1 MLIQEREIILKNG
14 QKVILKSATATDA
27 EGICEHRYRTSAE
40 THFMARYPEEG
51 RLNTEKM
58 RDGLKSLEEDAQAFL
73 VTAYLDGKIIG
84 DAGVTKVRELMK
96 YCHRAYFGMSILKEY
111 CELGLGSTMMETA
124 IAQARENG
132 FEQIELGVFEDNPRA
147 IHLYE
152 KFGFEKYGTHPR
164 AFKLKDGTYRDEI
177 IMVKFLQEEMF

>member
-1 MLIQEREIILKNG
+1 MLIKEKEIILKNG
-14 QKVILKSATATDA
+14 QIITLKSATAAEA
-27 EGICEHRYRTSAE
+27 EGICEHRYRTSGE

-51 RLNTEKM
+51 RLNTEKA
-58 RDGLKSLEEDAQAFL
+58 REGIKSMEEDEQNFL
-73 VTAYLDGKIIG
+73 VTAYLNGKIIG

-96 YCHRAYFGMSILKEY
+96 YRHRAYFGMSILAEY
-111 CELGLGSTMMETA
+111 CELGLGSAMMEVA
-124 IAQARENG
+124 IAQAKENG

-152 KFGFEKYGTHPR
+152 KYGFEKYGVQPR

-177 IMVKFLQEEMF
+177 IMVKFL

>member
-1 MLIQEREIILKNG
+1 MLIKEKEIILKNG
-14 QKVILKSATATDA
+14 QIITLKSATAAET
-27 EGICEHRYRTSAE
+27 EGICEHRYRTSGE

-51 RLNTEKM
+51 RLNTEKA
-58 RDGLKSLEEDAQAFL
+58 REGIKSMEEDAQNFL

-84 DAGVTKVRELMK
+84 DAGVTKVRELIK
-96 YCHRAYFGMSILKEY
+96 YRHRAYFGMSILAEY
-111 CELGLGSTMMETA
+111 CELGLGSAMMETA
-124 IAQARENG
+124 IAQAKENG

-152 KFGFEKYGTHPR
+152 KFGFEKYGIQPR

-177 IMVKFLQEEMF
+177 IMVKFL

>member
-1 MLIQEREIILKNG
+1 MLIKEKEIILKNG
-14 QKVILKSATATDA
+14 RKVILKSATAADT
-27 EGICEHRYRTSAE
+27 EGICEHRYRTSGE

-58 RDGLKSLEEDAQAFL
+58 REGLKSLEEDSQSFL

-84 DAGVTKVRELMK
+84 DAGVTKLRELMK
-96 YCHRAYFGMSILKEY
+96 FRHRAYFGMSILAEY
-111 CELGLGSTMMETA
+111 CELGLGSAMMETA
-124 IAQARENG
+124 VAQAKENG

-152 KFGFEKYGTHPR
+152 KFGFGKYGIQPR
-164 AFKLKDGTYRDEI
+164 AFKLKDGTYRDEL
-177 IMVKFLQEEMF
+177 IMVKFLE

>member
-1 MLIQEREIILKNG
+1 MLIKEREVTLKNG
-14 QKVILKSATATDA
+14 QIIILKSATAADA
-27 EGICEHRYRTSAE
+27 EGICEHRYRTSGE

-51 RLNTEKM
+51 RLNSEKM
-58 RDGLKSLEEDAQAFL
+58 KEGLKNLEEDEQAFL

-96 YCHRAYFGMSILKEY
+96 YRHRAYFGMSILAEY
-111 CELGLGSTMMETA
+111 CAQGLGSAMMETA
-124 IAQARENG
+124 ITQAKANG

-152 KFGFEKYGTHPR
+152 KFGFEKFGVQPR
-164 AFKLKDGTYRDEI
+164 AFKLKDGTYRDEL
-177 IMVKFLQEEMF
+177 IMIKFL